1 LDTLQKVE
9 YHQAISKVNLM
20 IMESKLTRSKE
31 IQERIT
37 NLENSEIFLTE
48 KEIDDELKQSEELVQ
63 QVSRVSEEISAL
75 KKDISYLNLSQIQS
89 LQEQVNSC
97 NF

>member
-1 LDTLQKVE
+1 M
-9 YHQAISKVNLM
+9 NLS
-20 IMESKLTRSKE
+20 IIESKLNRSKE
-31 IQERIT
+31 IQARIS

-63 QVSRVSEEISAL
+63 QVSRVYEEISAL
-75 KKDISYLNLSQIQS
+75 KKEKSYLNLSQIQS

>member
-9 YHQAISKVNLM
+9 YQQAILKVNFS
-20 IMESKLTRSKE
+20 IIESKLNRSKE
-31 IQERIT
+31 IQARIF

-63 QVSRVSEEISAL
+63 QVSRVSEDISAW
-75 KKDISYLNLSQIQS
+75 KKDKSYLNLSQIQS
-89 LQEQVNSC
+89 LQEQVNFC

>member
-1 LDTLQKVE
+1 LGTLQKVE
-9 YHQAISKVNLM
+9 YQQAILKVNLS
-20 IMESKLTRSKE
+20 IIESKLNRSKE
-31 IQERIT
+31 IQARIS

-48 KEIDDELKQSEELVQ
+48 KEIDDELKQSEQLVQ

-75 KKDISYLNLSQIQS
+75 KKEKSYLNLSQIQS

>member
-1 LDTLQKVE
+1 LGTLQKVE
-9 YHQAISKVNLM
+9 YQQAILKVNLS
-20 IMESKLTRSKE
+20 IIESKLNRSKE
-31 IQERIT
+31 IQARIS

>member
-1 LDTLQKVE
+1 MDTLQKVE
-9 YHQAISKVNLM
+9 YQQAILKVNFS
-20 IMESKLTRSKE
+20 IIESKLNRSKE
-31 IQERIT
+31 IQARIF

-75 KKDISYLNLSQIQS
+75 KKDKSYLNLRQIQS

>member
-1 LDTLQKVE
+1 MDTLQKVE
-9 YHQAISKVNLM
+9 YQQAILKVNFS
-20 IMESKLTRSKE
+20 IVETKLNRSKE
-31 IQERIT
+31 IQARIF

-75 KKDISYLNLSQIQS
+75 KKDTSYLNLSQIQS
-89 LQEQVNSC
+89 LQEQVN
-97 NF
+97 F

>member
-1 LDTLQKVE
+1 MGTLQKVE
-9 YHQAISKVNLM
+9 YQQAILKVNLS
-20 IMESKLTRSKE
+20 IIESKLNRSKE
-31 IQERIT
+31 IQARIF

-63 QVSRVSEEISAL
+63 QVSRVSEDISAW
-75 KKDISYLNLSQIQS
+75 KKDKSYLNLSQIQS
-89 LQEQVNSC
+89 LQEQVNFC

>member
-1 LDTLQKVE
+1 
-9 YHQAISKVNLM
+9 M

-37 NLENSEIFLTE
+37 NLENSDIFLTE
-48 KEIDDELKQSEELVQ
+48 KEIDDELKQSEQLVQ

-75 KKDISYLNLSQIQS
+75 QKDKSYLNLSQIQS
-89 LQEQVNSC
+89 LQEQVNFC

>member
-1 LDTLQKVE
+1 
-9 YHQAISKVNLM
+9 M

>member
-1 LDTLQKVE
+1 MGTLQKVE
-9 YHQAISKVNLM
+9 YQQAILKVNLS
-20 IMESKLTRSKE
+20 IIESKLNRSKE
-31 IQERIT
+31 IQARIS

-48 KEIDDELKQSEELVQ
+48 KEIDDELKQSEQLVQ

-75 KKDISYLNLSQIQS
+75 KKEKSYLNLSQIQS

>member
-1 LDTLQKVE
+1 MDTLQKVE
-9 YHQAISKVNLM
+9 YQQAILKVNFS
-20 IMESKLTRSKE
+20 IIESKLNRSKE
-31 IQERIT
+31 IQARIF

-75 KKDISYLNLSQIQS
+75 KKDKSYLNLSQIQS

>member
-9 YHQAISKVNLM
+9 YQQAILKVNFS
-20 IMESKLTRSKE
+20 IIESKLNRSKE
-31 IQERIT
+31 IQARIF

-75 KKDISYLNLSQIQS
+75 KKDKSYLNLRQIQS

>member
-1 LDTLQKVE
+1 LGTLQKVE
-9 YHQAISKVNLM
+9 YQQAILKVNFS
-20 IMESKLTRSKE
+20 IIESKLNRSKE
-31 IQERIT
+31 IQARIS

-75 KKDISYLNLSQIQS
+75 KKEKSYLNLSQIQS
-89 LQEQVNSC
+89 LQEQVHSC